1 MDRIIKEELMR
12 SIAVF
17 FFAFVGS
24 GIVMRELGVHSRSL
38 FILLGIPLVITAAV
52 FSALVYKRKNTDR
65 DFKVKPGSVGWKLS
79 MGLLAIGGIVLILT
93 GVRLIPTD
101 DMIAGILSL
110 SLGLF
115 CVFAGLKELR
125 KFK

>member
-1 MDRIIKEELMR
+1 MDWIVKEELWR
-12 SIAVF
+12 TIGVF
-17 FFAFVGS
+17 FFALAGM
-24 GIVMRELGVHSRSL
+24 GAVMDVRGKPL
-38 FILLGIPLVITAAV
+38 FIVLGIPLTITAVV
-52 FSALVYKRKNTDR
+52 FSAQVYRRKNSDKE
-65 DFKVKPGSVGWKLS
+65 FKVKEGSFGWKLS
-79 MGLLAIGGIVLILT
+79 MGLFVIGGIVLVLT

-115 CVFAGLKELR
+115 CISQGLKELR